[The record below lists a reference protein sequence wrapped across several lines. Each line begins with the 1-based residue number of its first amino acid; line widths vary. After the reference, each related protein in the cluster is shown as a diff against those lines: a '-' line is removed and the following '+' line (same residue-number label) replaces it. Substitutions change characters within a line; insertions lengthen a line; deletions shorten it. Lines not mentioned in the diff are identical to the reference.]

1 VEYCQIV
8 NVSSTVNCRAG
19 PGTGYASK
27 GSIPNGVSFHFSCYK
42 RGECVNGNWSVERF
56 YGDGERER
64 LMWWVRSTWDY
75 AVDYQCY
82 INGYYTSSQC
92 TIGKFMSL
100 RYWFG
105 LTRGWVLMPCAG
117 VANLGP
123 C

>member
-1 VEYCQIV
+1 MKFSSTSLTLLFLPLLSLASPVAVTPKDVSETPEDALFTRKVEYCQIV

-42 RGECVNGNWSVERF
+42 RGECVNGNC
-56 YGDGERER
+56 
-64 LMWWVRSTWDY
+64 TWDY

-92 TIGKFMSL
+92 TI
-100 RYWFG
+100 
-105 LTRGWVLMPCAG
+105 
-117 VANLGP
+117 ANLGP